1 MNRLYLDIET
11 SPNVVLSWR
20 VGYKINIDHDNI
32 LTERKI
38 ICVGYKWE
46 KQAKARVITW
56 DKDQDDRPMLIEL
69 SEIMAEADEIVAHN
83 GDNFDIPWL
92 RTRFAFH
99 RIQPPPPIKS
109 VDTLQWAKRR
119 MLFNSNKLDYIAGYM
134 GFGRKIKTEFG
145 LWKDVMI
152 RNDRKALKR
161 MADYCARDVELLQR
175 VHEAI
180 EPYAGVVKTHVGVL
194 NGGDKWTCPR
204 TGSKNVQSR
213 GKEVTALG
221 TVKYRMQNIETG
233 RWFTISATA
242 HKAYQQ
248 YRKDQKDKIGLV

>member
-1 MNRLYLDIET
+1 MKRLYLDIET

-32 LTERKI
+32 ITERRI
-38 ICVGYKWE
+38 ICVGYKWANE
-46 KQAKARVITW
+46 KAAKVIVW
-56 DKDQDDRPMLIEL
+56 DRNQDDKAMLTKVAAL
-69 SEIMAEADEIVAHN
+69 MQEADEIVAHN

-99 RIQPPPPIKS
+99 HIPPPPPIKS
-109 VDTLQWAKRR
+109 VDTLQWSKRR
-119 MLFNSNKLDYIAGYM
+119 MLFNSNKLDYIAGYL

-145 LWKDVMI
+145 LWKAVMLD
-152 RNDRKALKR
+152 NDRSALKR

-194 NGGDKWTCPR
+194 AGGERWTCPR
-204 TGSKNVQSR
+204 TGSKNVQAR
-213 GKEVTALG
+213 GKVVTASG
-221 TVKYRMQNIETG
+221 TVQYRMRNNETG
-233 RWFTISATA
+233 RWFTISESA
-242 HKAYQQ
+242 HKAYKAWVKKQKE
-248 YRKDQKDKIGLV
+248 KDQ